1 MRSHSLRP
9 ARPARLAVL
18 RFLLL
23 VFLLTLARRANAQTW
38 FDASQ
43 SRLEDRF
50 ADGDIDAEDL
60 ARIPAMEMRGRGSG
74 GRGEGGGQLLAQS
87 WISLVAF
94 TRGVRPGLTD
104 VGGFVVVGLA
114 LDKIVK
120 GKARVDVRPSFA
132 DGPSPT
138 DPPPRAVATAPDPP
152 RLAIDAALARG
163 AVRTA
168 WRVSGIEVNDARIDS
183 MIARSRLS
191 AILPE
196 TRIRLMQVFQDGQN
210 ATSYVDEGGTLVN
223 TSGTTTTLEARFTWR
238 FDRLLFADDEPA
250 LERVRL
256 EREEARGRIGTKVLE
271 LLLAWQRAVLD
282 EADSDMG
289 SKAEIEA
296 TLRRIQAELALDV
309 LTGGWFGAQPSVRYR
324 GPPPARPA
332 ATP

>member
-138 DPPPRAVATAPDPP
+138 YPPPRAVATAPNPP

-210 ATSYVDEGGTLVN
+210 ATSYVDEGGR
-223 TSGTTTTLEARFTWR
+223 S
-238 FDRLLFADDEPA
+238 
-250 LERVRL
+250 
-256 EREEARGRIGTKVLE
+256 
-271 LLLAWQRAVLD
+271 
-282 EADSDMG
+282 
-289 SKAEIEA
+289 
-296 TLRRIQAELALDV
+296 
-309 LTGGWFGAQPSVRYR
+309 
-324 GPPPARPA
+324 
-332 ATP
+332 